1 MNEHIKKLM
10 VIAIKNGFE
19 PFINHLGELVLN
31 RKTNL
36 YFNAN
41 GINSWEDVAC
51 KLLEWCSRD
60 ACKTRPFASD
70 RESKKYNEQVRNIIN
85 KFLGTDFNED
95 DMGLIY
101 SELGNRV
108 NHQLTLDFINSG
120 FKLKAFEEK
129 INELENL
136 GYIVNSYCYNVDTY
150 CKNDTENDTETINI
164 DYDDKQIWCGGSKG
178 YLTFDEIKAVCKLI
192 EETEEE

>member
-10 VIAIKNGFE
+10 TIAIKNDFE
-19 PFINHLGELVLN
+19 PFINHLGELILN
-31 RKTNL
+31 RETNL
-36 YFNAN
+36 YFSVND
-41 GINSWEDVAC
+41 IKSWKDVAC

-60 ACKTRPFASD
+60 ACKTHPFASD

-95 DMGLIY
+95 DMGVIY

-150 CKNDTENDTETINI
+150 CKTTQKMI
-164 DYDDKQIWCGGSKG
+164 Q
-178 YLTFDEIKAVCKLI
+178 KLSI
-192 EETEEE
+192 